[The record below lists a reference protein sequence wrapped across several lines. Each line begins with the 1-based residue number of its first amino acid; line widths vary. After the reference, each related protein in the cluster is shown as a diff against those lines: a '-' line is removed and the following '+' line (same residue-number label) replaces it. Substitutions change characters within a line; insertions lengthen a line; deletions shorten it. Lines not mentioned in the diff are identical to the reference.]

1 MALRLR
7 RGTNADRLLLDG
19 NNLPLPV
26 EGELLYTTDT
36 KKLFVGDGTTIGGVE
51 VDTGLT
57 SLGSSSI
64 DELSDVDT
72 STVTNVP
79 NDGEV
84 LAWNQADSLWIPTTL
99 TIPTDVNQLTDSS
112 NLLAGG
118 GGAGIVEGGN
128 YKFNLFGQDS
138 SIMVD
143 IETNRIRAS
152 GGVIGDL
159 TGDVISTGTS
169 RFSGTLDLNAATLQ
183 LPNSINT
190 DLVGNA
196 NGNHT
201 GSLSGV
207 VDGDLIGSVFAD
219 DSTLLVDGVSG
230 TITGTVTGTVDSS
243 VGVSQFGKYNPG
255 SITSLNV
262 WSNDHLAFAQ
272 TALNVINTGDTAI
285 ANELGVYKTRG
296 TPDAQTAVQVGD
308 MLGGFSYAGF
318 DGSIPQ
324 VGATIRGIVTD
335 ISAGNISAD
344 VAILN
349 RNGAIGTYTESIRIK
364 ADHGVVAQNYVQFGS
379 YADAAARDAAITA
392 PAAGMVVFVTDVA
405 KFTGYD
411 GSSWVNLN

>member
-7 RGTNADRLLLDG
+7 RGTDAERLQLDG
-19 NNLPLPV
+19 VNGLLPA

-36 KKLFVGDGTTIGGVE
+36 KKLYVGDGATAGGIA

-57 SLGSSSI
+57 TLNASSI
-64 DELSDVDT
+64 DDLLDVDT
-72 STVTNVP
+72 SEPINTP
-79 NDGEV
+79 NNGDT
-84 LAWNQADSLWIPTTL
+84 LTWDSATTL
-99 TIPTDVNQLTDSS
+99 WSPSPLNIPSDVNELTDID

-118 GGAGIVEGGN
+118 GGGGIVEGGN

-143 IETNRIRAS
+143 IDNNRIRAS

-169 RFSGTLDLNAATLQ
+169 RFSGTLDLTPATLQ
-183 LPNSINT
+183 LPSSINT

-201 GSLSGV
+201 GSFSGV
-207 VDGDLIGSVFAD
+207 VDGELIGSVFAD

-243 VGVSQFGKYNPG
+243 VGVSQFGKYNSG
-255 SITSLNV
+255 AITSLNV
-262 WSNDHLAFAQ
+262 WSNDHLGFAQ
-272 TALNVINTGDTAI
+272 TALNVINTGDTNI

-318 DGSIPQ
+318 DGSVPQ

-335 ISAGNISAD
+335 ISAGNISTD

-349 RNGAIGTYTESIRIK
+349 RNGAIGTYTESLRIK

-379 YADAAARDAAITA
+379 YADAATRDAAITA